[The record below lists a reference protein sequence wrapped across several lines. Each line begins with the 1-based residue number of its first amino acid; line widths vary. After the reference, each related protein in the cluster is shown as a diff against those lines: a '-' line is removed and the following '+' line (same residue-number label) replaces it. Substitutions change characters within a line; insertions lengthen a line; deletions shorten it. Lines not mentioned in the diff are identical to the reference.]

1 MKQTLILLFV
11 FTICFNLNAQNT
23 SKSSFKQI
31 NISKIPKPTAPA
43 NLNISDVIFNDAKG
57 NSNSILDAGE
67 KSEISF
73 KVSNTGKGSAYQ
85 LQVEIKELNAIGGIS
100 ILSLPSV
107 VDLASGSST
116 TFSIPLSASSSIQ
129 DAQAKFQLLVKE
141 GNGFDSDPIFLE
153 VSTQKFKNPKL
164 QLADYVFSNTEGEG
178 KIKLGQTVDLK
189 LIIQNQGQGVAK
201 NIQVNIT
208 NPQNIFP
215 VDNTSFNIDVL
226 APNESKIIDYEFIPN
241 KRYEFQEIPFDVIVT
256 ESIGKYGLK
265 QTVKVSLETS
275 LAKTSNTI
283 KVDGKKD
290 EEIKISS
297 ASLLADVDKNIPDNV
312 NSNTNRYALIFGNE
326 DYASNQVGLQ
336 SEANVDFA
344 RNDAKIFKE
353 YCLKTLGIPEENITY
368 KTDATSGAMR
378 QNIDKLRKLIKNSD
392 GKMEVVFYYAG
403 HGFPDEKT
411 QEAYLI
417 PVDVSG
423 ADLTSAIKL
432 NDVYQSLTE
441 YPSKRVLF
449 FLDACFSGGARNQ
462 PLLAARGVKIK
473 PKEITLRGNTV
484 VFSASSKDQV
494 SLPYK
499 EKKHGMF
506 TYFLLKKIQDTK
518 GDVSLKEL
526 SDYINK
532 TVSFESV
539 KQNSKEQN
547 PQTQISSEINSTW
560 ESWKLK

>member
-1 MKQTLILLFV
+1 M
-11 FTICFNLNAQNT
+11 
-23 SKSSFKQI
+23 
-31 NISKIPKPTAPA
+31 
-43 NLNISDVIFNDAKG
+43 
-57 NSNSILDAGE
+57 
-67 KSEISF
+67 
-73 KVSNTGKGSAYQ
+73 
-85 LQVEIKELNAIGGIS
+85 KELNAVNGIS
-100 ILSLPSV
+100 VLSLPSV

-129 DAQAKFQLLVKE
+129 NAQAKFQLQVKE

-153 VSTQKFKNPKL
+153 VSTQKFKNP
-164 QLADYVFSNTEGEG
+164 QLVFADHIFSNTEGEG
-178 KIKLGQTVDLK
+178 KIKLGQTIDLK

-208 NPQNIFP
+208 NPHNIFP
-215 VDNTSFNIDVL
+215 VDNTSFSIDAL

-256 ESIGKYGLK
+256 ESIGKYGFK
-265 QTVKVSLETS
+265 QTVKVSLEAS
-275 LAKTSNTI
+275 LTKTTNTI
-283 KVDGKKD
+283 QVNGKKD
-290 EEIKISS
+290 EEIKINTV
-297 ASLLADVDKNIPDNV
+297 SLLADVDKNIPDNV

-326 DYASNQVGLQ
+326 DYASNQSGLQ

-353 YCLKTLGIPEENITY
+353 YCLKTLGIPEENIMY
-368 KTDATSGAMR
+368 KTDATSGAMK
-378 QNIDKLRKLIKNSD
+378 QNIDKLSKLIKNSD
-392 GKMEVVFYYAG
+392 GNLEVVFYYAG

-411 QEAYLI
+411 QEAYII

-423 ADLTSAIKL
+423 ADLSSAIKL

-441 YPSKRVLF
+441 FPSTRILF

-473 PKEITLRGNTV
+473 PKETTLRGNTV

-499 EKKHGMF
+499 DKSHGMF
-506 TYFLLKKIQDTK
+506 TYFLLKKIQETK
-518 GDVSLKEL
+518 GDISLKEL

-547 PQTQISSEINSTW
+547 PQTQVSSEINTTW
-560 ESWKLK
+560 ESLKLK